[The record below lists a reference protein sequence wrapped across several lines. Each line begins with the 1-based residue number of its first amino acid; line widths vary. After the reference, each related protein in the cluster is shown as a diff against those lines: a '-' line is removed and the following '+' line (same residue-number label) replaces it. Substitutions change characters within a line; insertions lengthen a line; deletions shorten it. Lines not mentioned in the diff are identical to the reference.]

1 MAFPASTGEIR
12 LLSKSYKRSLLI
24 GLILLAAGF
33 YAWSLRPTLKQIK
46 GETMGTTYSI
56 TYVSTPFSHSTENV
70 KKQVDKLLEAINDS
84 MSTYREDSEL
94 MQFNRAEVGKP
105 FKASDE
111 LVDLVERSLVVS
123 RMSNGAYDVTVGPLV
138 NLWGFGPAQASGQPT
153 ESKKASSDSGDKN
166 APEFVE
172 WMMNNYPAELPS
184 DEEIAAA
191 QAKVGYQAIVADTR
205 NDLLTR
211 TKDVFVDLS
220 SIAKGYGVDKVA
232 ALLESEG
239 INSYLVEIGGEIKVG
254 GPKPDGAP
262 WKLGI
267 RGPAMANSQPALIV
281 ELENKAMATSGDYLN
296 YFEVDGKKY
305 SHTINPRTG
314 HPEMGRLAEVAV
326 IEDNVAEADAL
337 ATMFMVLGDKEG
349 LKLANRE
356 GIAAYFTYHTDN
368 GYEAVSSDAFKPYL
382 PKQH

>member
-1 MAFPASTGEIR
+1 M
-12 LLSKSYKRSLLI
+12 SKSYKWSLLI

-33 YAWSLRPTLKQIK
+33 YALSLRPTLKHIK

-56 TYVSTPFSHSTENV
+56 TYVSTPFSHSTGSV
-70 KKQVDKLLEAINDS
+70 KKQVDRLLEEINDS

-94 MQFNRAEVGKP
+94 MQFNRAEIGKP

-123 RMSNGAYDVTVGPLV
+123 RMSDGAYDVTVGPLV
-138 NLWGFGPAQASGQPT
+138 NLWGFGPSDASRQASQSKE
-153 ESKKASSDSGDKN
+153 ESSGSGDKK
-166 APEFVE
+166 APEYIE
-172 WMMNNYPAELPS
+172 WMINNYPAELPS

-191 QAKVGYQAIVADTR
+191 QAKVGYQAVIADTR
-205 NDLLTR
+205 NDELTR

-232 ALLESEG
+232 YLLKSEG
-239 INSYLVEIGGEIKVG
+239 INSYLVEIGGEVIVG
-254 GPKPDGAP
+254 DPKPDGSL

-267 RGPAMANSQPALIV
+267 RGPAMIGSNPALIV
-281 ELENKAMATSGDYLN
+281 ELENRAMATSGDYLN
-296 YFEVDGKKY
+296 YFEVDGQKY

-326 IEDNVAEADAL
+326 IEDNAAEADAL
-337 ATMFMVLGDKEG
+337 ATLFMVLGDKEG

-356 GIAAYFTYHTDN
+356 GISAYFTYHTEK
-368 GYEAVSSDAFKPYL
+368 GFEAVSSDAFKPFL
-382 PKQH
+382 PEQN

>member
-1 MAFPASTGEIR
+1 M
-12 LLSKSYKRSLLI
+12 LSKSYKRSLLI

-33 YAWSLRPTLKQIK
+33 YALSLRPTLKHIK

-56 TYVSTPFSHSTENV
+56 TYVSTPFSHSADRV
-70 KKQVDKLLEAINDS
+70 KKQVDTLLEAINDS

-94 MQFNRAEVGKP
+94 MQFNRAEIGKP
-105 FKASDE
+105 FKASGE

-123 RMSNGAYDVTVGPLV
+123 RMSDGAYDVTVGPLV
-138 NLWGFGPAQASGQPT
+138 NLWGFGPSDASRQASQ
-153 ESKKASSDSGDKN
+153 SKKESSGSDDKK
-166 APEFVE
+166 APEFVQ
-172 WMMNNYPAELPS
+172 WMINNYPAELPS

-191 QAKVGYQAIVADTR
+191 QAKVGYQAVIADTR
-205 NDLLTR
+205 NDKLTR

-232 ALLESEG
+232 YLLKSEG
-239 INSYLVEIGGEIKVG
+239 INSYLVEIGGEVIVG
-254 GPKPDGAP
+254 DSKPDGSP

-267 RGPAMANSQPALIV
+267 RGPAMTGSNPALIV
-281 ELENKAMATSGDYLN
+281 ELENRAMATSGDYLN
-296 YFEVDGKKY
+296 YFEVDGQKY

-326 IEDNVAEADAL
+326 IEDNASEADAL
-337 ATMFMVLGDKEG
+337 ATLFMVLGDKEG

-356 GIAAYFTYHTDN
+356 GIAAYFTYHTEK
-368 GYEAVSSDAFKPYL
+368 GFEAVSSDAFKPYL
-382 PKQH
+382 PEQN